1 MVLGDLEPL
10 LKLLG
15 RLPGV
20 GPRSARRLAL
30 ELIQNKDSLMRPLAH
45 ALTQT
50 ADAVRECDTCGNLDT
65 QSPCR
70 VCQSPNRA
78 DENGMTVL
86 CVVENVS
93 DLWAL
98 ERSGSFKGRY
108 HVLGGTLSAL
118 DGRGPDQLRV
128 GSLLERVRRGEAKEV
143 ILALSATVD
152 GQTTSHYLAE
162 RLREMGADVSAVA
175 QGVQVGGSLEYLD
188 DGTLLAAMNAR
199 RSV

>member
-1 MVLGDLEPL
+1 
-10 LKLLG
+10 
-15 RLPGV
+15 
-20 GPRSARRLAL
+20 
-30 ELIQNKDSLMRPLAH
+30 MRPLAH
-45 ALTQT
+45 ALMET
-50 ADAVRECDTCGNLDT
+50 ADAVRACDTCGNLDT

-70 VCQSPNRA
+70 ICQSPSRA
-78 DENGMTVL
+78 DENGQAVL
-86 CVVENVS
+86 CVVESVS

-128 GSLLERVRRGEAKEV
+128 GSLMERVRRGEAKEV

-162 RLREMGADVSAVA
+162 RLRELGADVSAVA
-175 QGVQVGGSLEYLD
+175 QGVPVGGSLEYLD

>member
-1 MVLGDLEPL
+1 
-10 LKLLG
+10 
-15 RLPGV
+15 
-20 GPRSARRLAL
+20 
-30 ELIQNKDSLMRPLAH
+30 MRPLAH
-45 ALTQT
+45 AMLET
-50 ADAVRECDTCGNLDT
+50 ADAVRACEACGNLDT

-70 VCQSPNRA
+70 ICESPSRS
-78 DENGMTVL
+78 DENGHTVL
-86 CVVENVS
+86 CVVESVS

-128 GSLLERVRRGEAKEV
+128 GLLLERVRRGEAKEV

-162 RLREMGADVSAVA
+162 RLRELGAEVSAVA
-175 QGVQVGGSLEYLD
+175 QGVPVGGSLEYLD
-188 DGTLLAAMNAR
+188 DGTLLAAINAR

>member
-1 MVLGDLEPL
+1 MILGDLDPL

-45 ALTQT
+45 AMLET
-50 ADAVRECDTCGNLDT
+50 ADAVRACEACGNLDT

-70 VCQSPNRA
+70 ICESPSRS
-78 DENGMTVL
+78 DENGHTVL
-86 CVVENVS
+86 CVVESVS

-118 DGRGPDQLRV
+118 DGRGPDQLRAPPPWPRCLAPAV
-128 GSLLERVRRGEAKEV
+128 GGRPRWPAARQSL
-143 ILALSATVD
+143 
-152 GQTTSHYLAE
+152 E
-162 RLREMGADVSAVA
+162 RLRRRWRDPGPRGLNPRWAAAAGRRRQPV
-175 QGVQVGGSLEYLD
+175 VGF
-188 DGTLLAAMNAR
+188 R
-199 RSV
+199 R

>member
-1 MVLGDLEPL
+1 MMLGDLDPL

-30 ELIQNKDSLMRPLAH
+30 ELIQNKDALMRPLAH
-45 ALTQT
+45 ALLQT
-50 ADAVRECDTCGNLDT
+50 ADAVQECQTCGNLDT
-65 QSPCR
+65 QNPCR
-70 VCQSPNRA
+70 VCLSPDRA
-78 DENGMTVL
+78 DEQGLTVL

-128 GSLLERVRRGEAKEV
+128 GSLLERVHRGETKEV

-162 RLREMGADVSAVA
+162 RLRELGAEVSAVA
-175 QGVQVGGSLEYLD
+175 QGVPVGGSLEYLD

>member
-1 MVLGDLEPL
+1 MILGDLDPL

-45 ALTQT
+45 AMLET
-50 ADAVRECDTCGNLDT
+50 ADAVRACEACGNLDT

-70 VCQSPNRA
+70 ICESPSRF
-78 DENGMTVL
+78 DENGHTVL
-86 CVVENVS
+86 CVVESVS

-128 GSLLERVRRGEAKEV
+128 GLLLERVRRGEAKEV

-162 RLREMGADVSAVA
+162 RLRELGAEVSAVA
-175 QGVQVGGSLEYLD
+175 QGVPVGGSLEYLD
-188 DGTLLAAMNAR
+188 DGALRAAINAR

>member
-1 MVLGDLEPL
+1 MILGDLDPL

-45 ALTQT
+45 ALVQT
-50 ADAVRECDTCGNLDT
+50 ADAVRECDNCGNLDT
-65 QSPCR
+65 QTPCR
-70 VCQSPNRA
+70 ICQADTRA
-78 DENGMTVL
+78 DETGRTVL
-86 CVVENVS
+86 CVVESVS

-128 GSLLERVRRGEAKEV
+128 GSLLERARRGETKEV

-162 RLREMGADVSAVA
+162 RLRELGAEVSAVA
-175 QGVQVGGSLEYLD
+175 QGVPVGGALEYLD

>member
-1 MVLGDLEPL
+1 MILGDLDPL

-45 ALTQT
+45 AMLET
-50 ADAVRECDTCGNLDT
+50 ADAVRACEACGNLDT

-70 VCQSPNRA
+70 ICESPSRS
-78 DENGMTVL
+78 DENGHTVL
-86 CVVENVS
+86 CVVESVS

-108 HVLGGTLSAL
+108 HVLGGTVSAL

-128 GSLLERVRRGEAKEV
+128 GLLLERVRRGEAKEV

-162 RLREMGADVSAVA
+162 RLRELGAEVSAVA
-175 QGVQVGGSLEYLD
+175 QGVPVGGSLEYLD
-188 DGTLLAAMNAR
+188 DGTLLAAINAR

>member
-1 MVLGDLEPL
+1 MILNDLEPL
-10 LKLLG
+10 LRLLG

-30 ELIQNKDSLMRPLAH
+30 ELIQNKETLMQPLAQT
-45 ALTQT
+45 LLQT
-50 ADAVRECDTCGNLDT
+50 AEAVGESEVCGNLDT

-70 VCQSPNRA
+70 VCQSPARA
-78 DENGMTVL
+78 DENGKAVL
-86 CVVENVS
+86 CVVETVS

-128 GSLLERVRRGEAKEV
+128 GSLMERVRRGETKEV

-162 RLREMGADVSAVA
+162 RLREMGAEVSAVA
-175 QGVQVGGSLEYLD
+175 QGVPVGGSLEYLD

>member
-78 DENGMTVL
+78 DENGSTVL

-118 DGRGPDQLRV
+118 DGRGPDQLRI
-128 GSLLERVRRGEAKEV
+128 GTLLERVRRVRGPHGSPRRT
-143 ILALSATVD
+143 LSTHIP
-152 GQTTSHYLAE
+152 G
-162 RLREMGADVSAVA
+162 
-175 QGVQVGGSLEYLD
+175 
-188 DGTLLAAMNAR
+188 
-199 RSV
+199 